1 MNKFL
6 SWYNRHYTEIT
17 WFLMGWL
24 IMSGLVQ
31 LQRTDYIGAL
41 IDFVLAYFNYLL
53 YSRRM

>member
-6 SWYNRHYTEIT
+6 TWYNRYYTEIT

-24 IMSGLVQ
+24 LMAGLVQ
-31 LQRTDYIGAL
+31 LQRNDYIGAL
-41 IDFVLAYFNYLL
+41 IDFALAYFNYLL